1 MPGSLDDGKA
11 VKRGCVVAP
20 LSTDALGGRQDSDAL
35 VVANRRRAE
44 ADLAGNLRN
53 RELRHVCILNANA
66 VMRSNRRKK
75 FLKTFPLP

>member
-1 MPGSLDDGKA
+1 
-11 VKRGCVVAP
+11 
-20 LSTDALGGRQDSDAL
+20 
-35 VVANRRRAE
+35 
-44 ADLAGNLRN
+44 LAGNLRN